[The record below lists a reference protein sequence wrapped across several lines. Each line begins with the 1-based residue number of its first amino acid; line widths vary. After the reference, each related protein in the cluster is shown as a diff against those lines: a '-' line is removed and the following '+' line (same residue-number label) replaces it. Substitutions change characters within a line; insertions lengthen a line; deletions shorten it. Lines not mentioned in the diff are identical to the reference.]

1 VFVKELFLRVRHC
14 PCMVE
19 VRFGVA
25 QFISLLPLLYYL
37 GDWVGAQNA
46 LSRDVLPV
54 LLTTLYVNLLHN
66 LDQGLAADSPANPS
80 VHTELATCHVEVE
93 SLFGPVR
100 PIQREVPQNFAMVA
114 LLETLARWQ
123 RRGVPVSVARLP
135 SQPPPGQ
142 ARTMSAHA
150 WRKYTESASSAVKEY
165 LPQLRRLCELT
176 PNFAYALP
184 LAEAVAEGRRPGL
197 PGEEELPLLRFSL
210 AECCACSL
218 PSCGRTS

>member
-1 VFVKELFLRVRHC
+1 
-14 PCMVE
+14 MVE

-165 LPQLRRLCELT
+165 LPQLRR
-176 PNFAYALP
+176 
-184 LAEAVAEGRRPGL
+184 
-197 PGEEELPLLRFSL
+197 
-210 AECCACSL
+210 
-218 PSCGRTS
+218 